1 MLLCVYTTIACIKRD
16 EYEDRHRYKSENM
29 KVGKIRLFNPY
40 IAFFAIIVKK
50 GESTECRN
58 YSTNESYKFFI
69 LPQFFYII
77 ILLIWFVLAC
87 RAVGLRPIHTVAN
100 TTVSITMPIAM

>member
-16 EYEDRHRYKSENM
+16 VYEDRHRYKSENM

-40 IAFFAIIVKK
+40 IAFFAIIVKI

-58 YSTNESYKFFI
+58 YSTNESYND
-69 LPQFFYII
+69 L
-77 ILLIWFVLAC
+77 
-87 RAVGLRPIHTVAN
+87 
-100 TTVSITMPIAM
+100 